1 MREATWSR
9 VGTDVS
15 DVTSVQDVLTWAN
28 LDYEVVKRPIF
39 LGDGYE
45 IKDKVATV
53 KKETGSYI
61 GTVSPSYQIYQN
73 REAFDFI
80 DSIPDIEFVKAGE
93 TIRGM
98 VYIIGK
104 LPDLTVLNDTF
115 TPHVIF
121 QTSHNGRFNV
131 RATICPLRIVCQN
144 QFAWTFKHVQ
154 NTINLRHS
162 TQLPAKVAQA
172 QQLIIDTAQYM
183 NGFTNTAE
191 ELALLKLGDGADVY
205 KIMDAFF
212 QSTKELTE
220 RQRTMLEAK
229 EEFFMRCY
237 QADDNAEF
245 RGTAWG
251 LVNAFT
257 DYQTHR
263 ERKKTKTADESA
275 FVKVTFDN
283 SALERFMKIVQE
295 YVH

>member
-1 MREATWSR
+1 MRETTWSR

-15 DVTSVQDVLTWAN
+15 EITSVQDVLTWAN

-45 IKDKVATV
+45 IKNKVATV
-53 KKETGSYI
+53 KKETGEYI
-61 GTVSPSYQIYQN
+61 GVVSPKYQIYQN
-73 REAFDFI
+73 KEAFEFI
-80 DSIPDIEFVKAGE
+80 DNIPDIQFVKAGE
-93 TIRGM
+93 THRGM

-104 LPDLTVLNDTF
+104 LPEMTVLNDTF

-121 QTSHNGRFNV
+121 QTSHNGGFNV

-154 NTINLRHS
+154 NTINLRHAS
-162 TQLPAKVAQA
+162 NLPTKVAQA

-183 NGFTNTAE
+183 EGFTNTAE
-191 ELALLKLGDGADVY
+191 ELALLKLGSGADVY

-212 QSTKELTE
+212 TSTKQLTE
-220 RQRTMLEAK
+220 RQQEALK
-229 EEFFMRCY
+229 EREEFFMRCY
-237 QADDNAEF
+237 EADDNQEF
-245 RGTAWG
+245 KGTAWG

-263 ERKKTKTADESA
+263 ERKKTKNAAESA

-283 SALERFMKIVQE
+283 ETMEKFMSIVQE